1 MRIARATAGDRT
13 LYGEVGGDEL
23 HVLEGDVLAGPSRT
37 GEVIPLEGVQL
48 LAPVDP
54 PRIFLMLGG
63 FVPDGETLPPDARP
77 IVTTKTVSHVAG
89 DGAEILVPPFVTEPV
104 WVEVEL
110 GVVIGRRVHGATR
123 DEAREAIW
131 GYTLFNDVCA
141 PQFIVDRATMALL
154 PEPDFFRCKSIDTF
168 AVMGPWVRT
177 DLTEAEVDAGLE
189 MTTRVNGQVRGAG
202 TTRTRKFP
210 PSEVV
215 RTLAE
220 QTPLEPGDVIS
231 LGCPAPVDA
240 VPGDAVEIEIEG
252 IGALRSTLA
261 AAGES
266 EARW

>member
-1 MRIARATAGDRT
+1 MRIARATAGGRT
-13 LYGEVGGDEL
+13 FHAEVAGDEL
-23 HVLEGDVLAGPSRT
+23 HVLAGDVFAEPRRT
-37 GEVIPLEGVQL
+37 GEALPLDEVTL

-63 FVPDGETLPPDARP
+63 FVPDGETLPPGARP
-77 IVTTKTVSHVAG
+77 IVTTKVVSHVAG
-89 DGAEILVPPFVTEPV
+89 DGSVIGVPPFVTEPL

-110 GVVIGRRVHGATR
+110 GVVIGRGG
-123 DEAREAIW
+123 AIW

-141 PQFIVDRATMALL
+141 PEFIVDRSTMTLL

-177 DLTEAEVDAGLE
+177 DLTEAEIDAGLE
-189 MTTRVNGQVRGAG
+189 MTTRVNGEVKGTG
-202 TTRTRKFP
+202 TTRTRKFS

-240 VPGDAVEIEIEG
+240 VAGDAVEIEIDG
-252 IGALRSTLA
+252 IGVLRSTLA
-261 AAGES
+261 AAGAAAAALVRS
-266 EARW
+266 STSAGG

>member
-13 LYGEVGGDEL
+13 LDGEVVGDEL
-23 HVLEGDVLAGPSRT
+23 HVLEGDVFGDPSRT
-37 GEVIPLEGVQL
+37 GETLPLADVTL

-63 FVPDGETLPPDARP
+63 FVPDGETLPPGARP
-77 IVTTKTVSHVAG
+77 IVTTKVVSHVAG
-89 DGAEILVPPFVTEPV
+89 DGAEIVVPPFVTEPL

-110 GVVIGRRVHGATR
+110 GVVIGRGGS
-123 DEAREAIW
+123 IW

-141 PQFIVDRATMALL
+141 PEFIVERATMTVL

-177 DLTEAEVDAGLE
+177 DLTEAEIDAGLE
-189 MTTRVNGQVRGAG
+189 MTARVNGEVRGTG

-220 QTPLEPGDVIS
+220 QTPLLPGDVIS

-240 VPGDAVEIEIEG
+240 VVGDAVEIEIEG
-252 IGALRSTLA
+252 IGALRSTVTSSSSTR
-261 AAGES
+261 G
-266 EARW
+266 